1 MAVEGTLDVFSVPEV
16 LQLIA
21 QQQKTG
27 ILTIQ
32 GQQDIIA
39 VSFLEGRIVA
49 ADALNQTQEE
59 GLSQIL
65 VSERLLTTA
74 EAARAVAE
82 HQAAGGRLLDLL
94 VERRYVDRRD
104 LLQALRVQTGR
115 LLQQLLRW
123 NKGEFKF
130 YGGDEVSY
138 EEGFVPISVEEV
150 IVRGAESA
158 ARPAAPPPRP
168 APAPPAAPVPPAPSA
183 TGPRPVPAPDPVPAA
198 AALSETAAGRSGL
211 RVVRREGVPPAS
223 PARPAAAGPAASAAS
238 TASIT
243 EPEDPDTTLSGRF
256 RKMKVEA
263 PAAAE
268 GASLPLLVRVLAAGL
283 VLALAASLLLWPG
296 AILLP
301 FPWQKGERE
310 ALAREERSSLYL
322 KIDRAA
328 KTHFLLEGRFPEN
341 LAQLRAAGFLS
352 SRDLEDT
359 QGHPLQYVPGEES
372 YTIRPLA
379 KGKPVDDAETSEAIT
394 GNFFLDPEL
403 LSLPTQSSTA
413 PLVLLD

>member
-1 MAVEGTLDVFSVPEV
+1 MAVEGTLDLFSVPEV

-39 VSFLEGRIVA
+39 VSFLNGRIVA

-94 VERRYVDRRD
+94 VERNYVQRQD
-104 LLQALRVQTGR
+104 LLQALRIQTGR

-123 NKGEFKF
+123 DKGEFKF

-158 ARPAAPPPRP
+158 PVAPRRPAVPPTP
-168 APAPPAAPVPPAPSA
+168 PAPPALTTPPAA
-183 TGPRPVPAPDPVPAA
+183 TGPRPVPVPPAPEERRPAPPAPHAPPAPD
-198 AALSETAAGRSGL
+198 TATGTRPGL
-211 RVVRREGVPPAS
+211 RVVRREGVPPGS
-223 PARPAAAGPAASAAS
+223 PAGAALSVANA
-238 TASIT
+238 
-243 EPEDPDTTLSGRF
+243 PEEPDTTVSGHF
-256 RKMKVEA
+256 RKMKVDAVEETPRTPLVV
-263 PAAAE
+263 PA
-268 GASLPLLVRVLAAGL
+268 LAIGL
-283 VLALAASLLLWPG
+283 ALALAAALLFAPG

-301 FPWQKGERE
+301 FPWEKGERE
-310 ALAREERSSLYL
+310 AFAREERTSLYL

-328 KTHFLLEGRFPEN
+328 KTHFLLEGRFPES

-352 SRDLEDT
+352 GRDLEDT
-359 QGHPLQYVPGEES
+359 QGHALQYTPGEES
-372 YTIRPLA
+372 YTLQPLA
-379 KGKPVDDAETSEAIT
+379 RGKPIQGTETSEAIT

-403 LSLPTQSSTA
+403 LALPTESTTA